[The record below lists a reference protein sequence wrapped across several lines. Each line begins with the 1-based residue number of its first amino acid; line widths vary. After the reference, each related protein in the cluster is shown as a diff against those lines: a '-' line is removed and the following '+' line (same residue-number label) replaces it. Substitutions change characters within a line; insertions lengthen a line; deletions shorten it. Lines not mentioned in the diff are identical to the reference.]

1 MGSSQLSF
9 KPMKSLP
16 KEPVNKLFD
25 IDSISIQVE
34 PVKARADKAA
44 VTDFTDRLTENK
56 AAVMPAHNCFATR
69 NAVCAIVIKGGETE
83 AAGTPEELL
92 GSNEFCR
99 MFSRTL

>member
-25 IDSISIQVE
+25 IDCISVQVE
-34 PVKARADKAA
+34 PDKAA

-92 GSNEFCR
+92 GSSEFCR

>member
-34 PVKARADKAA
+34 PDKAA

-69 NAVCAIVIKGGETE
+69 NAVCAIVIKGGEIE
-83 AAGTPEELL
+83 DAGTPEELL
-92 GSNEFCR
+92 GSSELCR

>member
-1 MGSSQLSF
+1 
-9 KPMKSLP
+9 MKSLP

-25 IDSISIQVE
+25 IDSISVQVE
-34 PVKARADKAA
+34 PDKAA

-92 GSNEFCR
+92 GSSEFCR
-99 MFSRTL
+99 MLSRTL

>member
-34 PVKARADKAA
+34 PDKAA

-69 NAVCAIVIKGGETE
+69 NAVCAIVIKGGEIE

-92 GSNEFCR
+92 GSSELCR

>member
-1 MGSSQLSF
+1 
-9 KPMKSLP
+9 MKSLP

-34 PVKARADKAA
+34 PDKAA
-44 VTDFTDRLTENK
+44 VTDFTNRLTENK
-56 AAVMPAHNCFATR
+56 AAVMLAHNCFATR
-69 NAVCAIVIKGGETE
+69 NADCATVIKGGETE

-92 GSNEFCR
+92 GSSELCR

>member
-34 PVKARADKAA
+34 PVKAA

-83 AAGTPEELL
+83 AAGTPEDLL
-92 GSNEFCR
+92 GSSEFCR